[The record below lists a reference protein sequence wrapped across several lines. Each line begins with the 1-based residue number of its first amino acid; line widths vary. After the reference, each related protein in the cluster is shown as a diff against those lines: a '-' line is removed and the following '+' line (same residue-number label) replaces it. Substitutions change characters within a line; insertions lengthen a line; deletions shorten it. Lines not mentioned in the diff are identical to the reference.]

1 MPQAF
6 IDFRVEVSCM
16 ICEVWD
22 ELLRYLQS
30 IAPTYVQ
37 QIMKP
42 PATDRTICDLEET
55 LNVVLPNDYRDFL
68 KIHNGNRSG
77 KRFFAFSLFGVAE
90 IASETSKA
98 RQEFFNLNRG
108 FSEGGWDGQKI
119 MIGDNQVG
127 WKLAIDCDSGAPYVY
142 YRANYAIP
150 LAASFLEYL
159 AGLRDNLQRGKFEV
173 IGDEIFMNQ
182 WGQRG

>member
-1 MPQAF
+1 
-6 IDFRVEVSCM
+6 M

-30 IAPTYVQ
+30 IAPAYVQ

-42 PATDRTICDLEET
+42 PATDRTIRDLEEN
-55 LNVVLPNDYRDFL
+55 LAIALPSDYREFL

-77 KRFFAFSLFGVAE
+77 KRFFAFSLFGVDQ

-98 RQEFFNLNRG
+98 RQELINLNRG
-108 FSEGGWDGQKI
+108 FMEGGWDGQKI
-119 MIGDNQVG
+119 LIGDNQVG
-127 WKLAIDCDSGAPYVY
+127 WALAIDCDSGAPYVY
-142 YRANYAIP
+142 YRGSYAIP

-159 AGLRDNLQRGKFEV
+159 VGLRDNLQRGKFEV
-173 IGDEIFMNQ
+173 IGDDIFMNQ
-182 WGQRG
+182 WGQRSD